1 MARNVIQARDVHTVN
16 VFGAQPPE
24 PPQRC
29 PLRPTTSSNRD
40 GLTAVAVGE
49 RPLGWPAVVVIMG
62 LRGIGKT
69 AVGRAL
75 GTCER

>member
-16 VFGAQPPE
+16 VLVAQPPE

-29 PLRPTTSSNRD
+29 PPRPTTSSNRD

-49 RPLGWPAVVVIMG
+49 PPPRWPAMVVIMG